1 MSIKARLFVSV
12 SGMAALALAALFS
25 QTLFGPAAAGADKVS
40 LTHVLGALAVVAL
53 AAVVVLGFMKH
64 VIAPLNAIRAF
75 ALAQAAGQTAC
86 ACDCDFPGELGETAA
101 AIKAMTD
108 KMLDAVGYT
117 RGILSG
123 IRTPYIVVD
132 EAIRLTITNQPL
144 MDLLQYDGKPEDYYG
159 QNVAFFFYGDAS
171 RRTVLADAIDQ
182 NASIIR
188 EVITTGKKGAKRN
201 ILIAASPLF
210 NSITGKLMGAL
221 CLYTDLTELRAK
233 ELEINR
239 HNEAL
244 AKAAQEAE
252 AISAQVMN
260 LAKALNLS
268 FERAGK
274 GAHRQRERLEGTSAA
289 VAQIDASVS
298 HVAQSA
304 AQVAKIAENAG
315 AKANEGDK
323 LVSGLVTAMEG
334 VRTRASGLKEAMGQL
349 AGQAEDIGR
358 VLVVISD
365 IADQTNLLALNAA
378 IEAARAGEA
387 GRGFAVVADEV
398 RKLAEKTMTATKEV
412 GEAITAI
419 QSGARG
425 NAVQVDAAVEAIA
438 ETTSMAHGSG
448 GALKDI
454 VRLVGDTSGQVR
466 SIALGAEEQA
476 RAVRD
481 VTDAVADISSVAA
494 DTAEGMSDSRQGV
507 RELMDFMDRLRG
519 LIDSMADDKTPAL
532 T

>member
-1 MSIKARLFVSV
+1 MSIKARLFASV
-12 SGMAALALAALFS
+12 FGLAAMSLAALFAPMFGNTGAV
-25 QTLFGPAAAGADKVS
+25 QPPAFGLFQAVGAAFIVAVAGLVAFGFHR
-40 LTHVLGALAVVAL
+40 HVLL
-53 AAVVVLGFMKH
+53 
-64 VIAPLNAIRAF
+64 PLKAIREF
-75 ALAQAAGQTAC
+75 AQAQAAGDTAR
-86 ACDCDFPGELGETAA
+86 ACDCDFPGELGQTAR
-101 AIKAMTD
+101 AIAAMTE
-108 KMLDAVGYT
+108 KMLNAVGYT
-117 RGILSG
+117 RGILEG

-132 EAIRLTITNQPL
+132 EQIRLSITNQPL

-159 QNVAFFFYGDAS
+159 QNVAYFFYGDAN
-171 RRTVLADAIDQ
+171 RRTVLADAIEQ

-188 EVITTGKKGAKRN
+188 EVVTTGKKGAKRN
-201 ILIAASPLF
+201 ILIAAAPLF
-210 NSITGKLMGAL
+210 NTINGKLMGAL

-233 ELEINR
+233 EQEINR
-239 HNEAL
+239 HNENL
-244 AKAAQEAE
+244 ARAAQEAE
-252 AISAQVMN
+252 AISTQVMGHA
-260 LAKALNLS
+260 LALNQS
-268 FERAGK
+268 FEQAGQ
-274 GAHRQRERLEGTSAA
+274 GAQRQRERLEGTSAA
-289 VAQIDASVS
+289 VAQIDASVT

-304 AQVAKIAENAG
+304 TQVAKIAEDAG
-315 AKANEGDK
+315 TKAHEGDT

-438 ETTSMAHGSG
+438 ETTAMAHGSG
-448 GALKDI
+448 TALKDI
-454 VRLVGDTSGQVR
+454 VRLVGETSGQVR

-481 VTDAVADISSVAA
+481 VTDAVSDISGVAA
-494 DTAEGMSDSRQGV
+494 QTAEGMSGSRRGV
-507 RELMDFMDRLRG
+507 QELMELMDRLRG